1 MISKELWG
9 WDPEF
14 DKDYIHKML
23 AYQFLKRRKF
33 DMEYVESTSNLSTQE
48 MTEYIENIRNYMAD
62 FGVILPSAE
71 ERETLYWDE

>member
-1 MISKELWG
+1 
-9 WDPEF
+9 
-14 DKDYIHKML
+14 ML

-71 ERETLYWDE
+71 ERETLY